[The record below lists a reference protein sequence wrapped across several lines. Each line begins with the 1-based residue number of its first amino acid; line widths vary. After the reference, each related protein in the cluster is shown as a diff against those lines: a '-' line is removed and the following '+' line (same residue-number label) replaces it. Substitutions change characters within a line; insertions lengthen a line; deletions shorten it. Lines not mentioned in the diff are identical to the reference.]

1 MTTLLTI
8 LMGLLLFALLFP
20 PLAIV
25 AAFALGYVGATALFI
40 YRDFFKLIGFER
52 GYRYLRKLIG

>member
-1 MTTLLTI
+1 MTAFLII
-8 LMGLLLFALLFP
+8 LALILFFP
-20 PLAIV
+20 PVAIV